1 MDYISNNS
9 KIIACDIGASNCDPT
24 PHIDNLLKNTNSK
37 LYGFEPNKIEF
48 EKLISENKDK
58 KREFFNYAIGNG
70 EEKIFNICEYPGWS
84 SFLEADIDYVK
95 NFHRFEL
102 DAVIKDKI
110 KIKTKKLDEIKF
122 ESKVDFLKIDV
133 QGLESEIIDCSKDTI
148 KNCLVV
154 ELELSPI
161 PLYKKEKRFSYVC
174 KQMEDLKFNLNMFQ
188 KINTKTF
195 KPVVLG
201 GSSLNGLHTL
211 IQLDCVF
218 VPSYETINEL
228 NSEDLKK
235 LINIMHYSYNS
246 YDFADFLIR
255 LLEKRENV
263 EIVEKYRNDV
273 AKLKILKKY

>member
-1 MDYISNNS
+1 MDYINHSS
-9 KIIACDIGASNCDPT
+9 KIIACDIGASSCDPT

-58 KREFFNYAIGNG
+58 KREFFNYAIGDG
-70 EEKIFNICEYPGWS
+70 EEKLFNICEYPGWS

-102 DAVIKDKI
+102 DAVIKEKI

-122 ESKVDFLKIDV
+122 ESKLDFLKIDV
-133 QGLESEIIDCSKDTI
+133 QGLESEIIECSKDTI

-195 KPVVLG
+195 KPVILG

-218 VPSYETINEL
+218 VPSYETINKL
-228 NSEDLKK
+228 KSEDLKK
-235 LINIMHYSYNS
+235 LINIMHYSYHS

-255 LLEKRENV
+255 LLEKKENIK
-263 EIVEKYRNDV
+263 IVEKYRDDV